1 MQGSLILSMDKV
13 EGLPTKDISDHTS
26 SITPSETT
34 IPSIDPSASV
44 DDYNKAM
51 LQYTLRQTEALTQA
65 RDNVLGRHNSDKS
78 YSSGSSVQSNASFI
92 ANIAG
97 AGTALL
103 PQPTGPDASSQS
115 PSGVRN

>member
-44 DDYNKAM
+44 DDYNKVM
-51 LQYTLRQTEALTQA
+51 L
-65 RDNVLGRHNSDKS
+65 
-78 YSSGSSVQSNASFI
+78 
-92 ANIAG
+92 
-97 AGTALL
+97 
-103 PQPTGPDASSQS
+103 
-115 PSGVRN
+115 